1 MMNYSV
7 PFLKKAHIMGFFL
20 SLLIFLAGCG
30 SHKEVLHITGNT
42 MGTTYSITIIDYGI
56 TAKADALKR
65 GIDSV
70 LVEIN
75 RQMSTYV
82 PMSEIS
88 QLNRSRSED
97 WFSVSP
103 EFFQVLLQAQQL
115 SQESGGLFDITVLPL
130 INLWGFHY
138 YEKDSDWQPPR
149 QSEIDSVLG
158 QIGFHNIIISENRVR
173 KQMPDLQLDVNAIAK
188 GYGVDAVANFL
199 QIRAFKDYLVEI
211 GGEIRCLG
219 MNQYNSP
226 WSIGIDQ
233 PVLNSMA
240 GTSFHNVVSLTDAG
254 MATSGDYRN
263 YVIYNDRF
271 YSHVINPLT
280 GYPTQSKVSSATVI
294 APTCM
299 LADGLATTLLVMDKE
314 EGIRFIN
321 SMENV
326 EALIIVRN
334 PDDTFSDIKSKGF
347 DNYIK
352 D

>member
-7 PFLKKAHIMGFFL
+7 SFLKKAHLLGFFL
-20 SLLIFLAGCG
+20 WMLILLTGCG
-30 SHKEVLHITGNT
+30 PRKEVLHITGNT
-42 MGTTYSITIIDYGI
+42 MGTTYSITIVDFGI
-56 TAKADALKR
+56 GAKAETLKA

-75 RQMSTYV
+75 RQMSTYD
-82 PMSEIS
+82 PTSEIS
-88 QLNRSRSED
+88 RLNRSQSAD
-97 WFSVSP
+97 WFPVSP
-103 EFFQVLLQAQQL
+103 DFFQVLLQAQQL

-138 YEKDSDWQPPR
+138 YEKDPDWQPPQ
-149 QSEIDSVLG
+149 QSEIDSVMR
-158 QIGFHNIIISENRVR
+158 QIGFQNIIISENRIR
-173 KQMPDLQLDVNAIAK
+173 KQKPDLQLDVNAIAK
-188 GYGVDAVANFL
+188 GYGVDAVVNFL
-199 QIRAFKDYLVEI
+199 QARAFKDYLVEI

-219 MNQYNSP
+219 MNQHNSP
-226 WSIGIDQ
+226 WAIGIDQ

-240 GTSFHNVVSLTDAG
+240 GTSFHNVVSITDVG

-299 LADGLATTLLVMDKE
+299 LADGLATTLLVMERE

-321 SMENV
+321 SMDNV

-334 PDDTFSDIKSKGF
+334 PDGTFSDKKSKGF
-347 DNYIK
+347 DDYIK